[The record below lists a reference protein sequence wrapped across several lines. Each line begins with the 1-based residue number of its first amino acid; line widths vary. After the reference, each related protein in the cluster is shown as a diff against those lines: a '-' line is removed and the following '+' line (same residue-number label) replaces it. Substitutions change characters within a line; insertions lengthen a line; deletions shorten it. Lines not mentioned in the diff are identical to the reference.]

1 MALFN
6 HATKEVTAKLVYY
19 GPGLCGKTTNLQWIH
34 DQVPIRNKGKLVSLA
49 TEADRTLFFDFLP
62 VELGTIRGMKTRVQ
76 IYTVPGQ
83 VFYESTRKM
92 VLKGADAVVFVADS
106 QQAML
111 DANKESLESLR
122 RNLAENGIDPGIP
135 MVIQYNKRDLPTA
148 LPLDVLN
155 EKLNPG
161 KLPHFEAVALKGTGV
176 EDTLKGI
183 SRLLFA
189 SLATFYAGADAP
201 QPTVRLKS
209 SDVAPG
215 VAAGSPPAVKVQ
227 APAPAASRPAP
238 SEPRPKAPATPAPA
252 PVPAAARPAPSEP
265 RPKAAAA
272 PPPAPEPPIALPP
285 PASAPRAAAPAPA
298 PPTPAP
304 SAPKPAPVVDPDM
317 TPPSGIASIRRPA
330 PESRAEE
337 PLALGGDFFAQE
349 RPAPAP
355 PPPPAPA
362 PVAVAPPPAP
372 APAPPAPT
380 PVVARPTA
388 PAAATPLTSPGTS
401 ARMARPVFTTPP
413 SELVEEPDPV
423 GIGLRTNE
431 WVYLLEGRQRGPIDF
446 EDLVDLILTSLPES
460 TKVWRPGLPGWTSAN
475 AWPQIA
481 EHIPPPLP
489 HGGAE
494 EDFPD
499 FNTVPE
505 MLRTVLIADEDA
517 AFRKFMAMPLA
528 AQGFTIWEALDG
540 AEAWGLAVENRPW
553 LILADSGLPEMDG
566 FEFCRRVRAHSMISH
581 TPFLF
586 VSKSDTYKER
596 SRAQQVGSDEF
607 LTKQTPIRELLMR
620 IQLVMTRYS
629 DLGAAGRQGGRAG
642 DGGSLGGGALE
653 GRLEVFGTPGVLQIC
668 NQGRLTGIFTARAEE
683 KNLVAVFG
691 FRDGEIISATAGER
705 KGPEAVYDFLGWTS
719 GSFKFAPGDP
729 GAGSPIAASV
739 EHLLLEG
746 CRLLDE
752 ANRDGA

>member
-49 TEADRTLFFDFLP
+49 TESDRTLFFDFLP

-122 RNLAENGIDPGIP
+122 RNLEENGIDPTIP
-135 MVIQYNKRDLPTA
+135 MVIQYNKRDLATA
-148 LPLDVLN
+148 LPVDVLN
-155 EKLNPG
+155 QKLNPAG
-161 KLPHFEAVALKGTGV
+161 VPHFEAVAVKGTGV

-183 SRLLFA
+183 SKLLFA
-189 SLATFYAGADAP
+189 SLASFYAAVDAP
-201 QPTVRLKS
+201 QSAPRPKPSEMTGGTAPAAPSVKPAAAAPTS
-209 SDVAPG
+209 APR
-215 VAAGSPPAVKVQ
+215 PAVSQEPAPSRPRAQ
-227 APAPAASRPAP
+227 APAPSTPRAAEPAIPLPAP
-238 SEPRPKAPATPAPA
+238 SAPPAAEPAIALPPPPSAPAPPPATPAP
-252 PVPAAARPAPSEP
+252 PAPQ
-265 RPKAAAA
+265 
-272 PPPAPEPPIALPP
+272 
-285 PASAPRAAAPAPA
+285 AAAPAPPPPA
-298 PPTPAP
+298 SPPPT
-304 SAPKPAPVVDPDM
+304 PAPVVDPDA
-317 TPPSGIASIRRPA
+317 TPPSGIARLRRPA
-330 PESRAEE
+330 TEE
-337 PLALGGDFFAQE
+337 PLALGDMFTFDE
-349 RPAPAP
+349 RAGAAAAAVPVA
-355 PPPPAPA
+355 PPAPA
-362 PVAVAPPPAP
+362 PTPAP
-372 APAPPAPT
+372 
-380 PVVARPTA
+380 VIARPTA
-388 PAAATPLTSPGTS
+388 PGAPAALSGGTS
-401 ARMARPVFTTPP
+401 ARMQRPVFTTTPDF
-413 SELVEEPDPV
+413 VEDPDPQ
-423 GIGLRTNE
+423 GEGLKSNE
-431 WVYLLEGRQRGPIDF
+431 WVYLLEGRQRGPIDV
-446 EDLVDLILTSLPES
+446 EDLIDLILTSLPES
-460 TKVWRPGLPGWTSAN
+460 TKVWRPGLPGWTAAN

-489 HGGAE
+489 HIGAE
-494 EDFPD
+494 ADFPD

-505 MLRTVLIADEDA
+505 MLRTVLIADEDS

-528 AQGFTIWEALDG
+528 AQGFTIWEAVDG
-540 AEAWGLAVENRPW
+540 AEAWNFAVENRPW

-566 FEFCRRVRAHSMISH
+566 FEFCRRVRAHTLISH

-629 DLGAAGRQGGRAG
+629 DLNAAGRQGGRAN
-642 DGGSLGGGALE
+642 DGASLGGGALE

-683 KNLVAVFG
+683 KNLAAVLG
-691 FRDGEIISATAGER
+691 FRDGEIISATAGDQ
-705 KGPEAVYDFLGWTS
+705 KGPEAVYAFLGWTT

-729 GAGSPIAASV
+729 GNGSPIAASV

-752 ANRDGA
+752 SRRDDA

>member
-49 TEADRTLFFDFLP
+49 TESDRTLFFDFLP

-122 RNLAENGIDPGIP
+122 RNLSENGIDSGIP

-148 LPLDVLN
+148 LPVAVLN
-155 EKLNPG
+155 EKLNPAQV
-161 KLPHFEAVALKGTGV
+161 PHFEAIALRGTGV

-183 SRLLFA
+183 SKLLFA
-189 SLATFYAGADAP
+189 SLASFYAGTDAP
-201 QPTVRLKS
+201 SPTVRLKA
-209 SDVAPG
+209 SDFAAATAPDAAPPPAKAPAP
-215 VAAGSPPAVKVQ
+215 VAAKPAVRAPAAKAPAPTPTPTRPAADAPVPPPAKPAPTPAARPAPPTPPKAAPPPAVTPPKP
-227 APAPAASRPAP
+227 PATPPPAATP
-238 SEPRPKAPATPAPA
+238 PAPA
-252 PVPAAARPAPSEP
+252 PV
-265 RPKAAAA
+265 AAA
-272 PPPAPEPPIALPP
+272 PP
-285 PASAPRAAAPAPA
+285 AAPAP
-298 PPTPAP
+298 TPAP
-304 SAPKPAPVVDPDM
+304 RIDSDA
-317 TPPSGIASIRRPA
+317 TPPSGVARIKRPVA
-330 PESRAEE
+330 ETRPEE
-337 PLALGGDFFAQE
+337 PLALGGDILARE
-349 RPAPAP
+349 ERRPAAP
-355 PPPPAPA
+355 M
-362 PVAVAPPPAP
+362 PAP
-372 APAPPAPT
+372 APAPIAAAPAAP
-380 PVVARPTA
+380 ARPTS
-388 PAAATPLTSPGTS
+388 PPPPGPMTSPGTS
-401 ARMARPVFTTPP
+401 PRMARPVFTTPP
-413 SELVEEPDPV
+413 PDFVEDPDPQ
-423 GIGLRTNE
+423 GEGMKSNE

-446 EDLVDLILTSLPES
+446 EDLIDLILTSLPES

-481 EHIPPPLP
+481 QHIPPPLP
-489 HGGAE
+489 HIGAE
-494 EDFPD
+494 ADFPD
-499 FNTVPE
+499 FNTVPV

-540 AEAWGLAVENRPW
+540 AEAWNMAVEHRPW

-566 FEFCRRVRAHSMISH
+566 FEFCRRVRAHTLLSH

-596 SRAQQVGSDEF
+596 ARAQQVGSDEF
-607 LTKQTPIRELLMR
+607 LTKQTSIRELLMR
-620 IQLVMTRYS
+620 MQLVMTRYS
-629 DLGAAGRQGGRAG
+629 DLGAAGRQGRTDEGTAAP
-642 DGGSLGGGALE
+642 SGALE
-653 GRLEVFGTPGVLQIC
+653 GRLEVFGAPGVLQIC
-668 NQGRLTGIFTARAEE
+668 NQGRLTGIFTARSEE
-683 KNLVAVFG
+683 KNLMAVFG
-691 FRDGEIISATAGER
+691 FRGGDIISAAAADEG
-705 KGPEAVYDFLGWTS
+705 GPEAVYAFLGWTS

-729 GAGSPIAASV
+729 GEGAPIAQSV

-752 ANRDGA
+752 ARRDG

>member
-34 DQVPIRNKGKLVSLA
+34 EQVPIRNKGKLVSLA

-92 VLKGADAVVFVADS
+92 VLKGADAIVFVADS

-122 RNLAENGIDPGIP
+122 RNLEENGIDPGIP
-135 MVIQYNKRDLPTA
+135 MVIQYNKRDLQTA
-148 LPLDVLN
+148 LPVDVLN
-155 EKLNPG
+155 AQLNPRHV
-161 KLPHFEAVALKGTGV
+161 PYFEAIAFKGTGV

-183 SRLLFA
+183 SKLLFA
-189 SLATFYAGADAP
+189 SLASFYAAADTP
-201 QPTVRLKS
+201 LPTVRMKA
-209 SDVAPG
+209 SDVA
-215 VAAGSPPAVKVQ
+215 AGTATAPPPSVRAQ
-227 APAPAASRPAP
+227 APAT
-238 SEPRPKAPATPAPA
+238 EPRPKAPAAPPAPTAPAPA
-252 PVPAAARPAPSEP
+252 PVAARAPLPPVASPAP
-265 RPKAAAA
+265 A
-272 PPPAPEPPIALPP
+272 PAPQ
-285 PASAPRAAAPAPA
+285 AAAPAPA
-298 PPTPAP
+298 PP
-304 SAPKPAPVVDPDM
+304 PKPVDPDA
-317 TPPSGIASIRRPA
+317 TPPSGMARIRRPA
-330 PESRAEE
+330 PEPRADE

-349 RPAPAP
+349 RTAPAP
-355 PPPPAPA
+355 LPPPSAPPA
-362 PVAVAPPPAP
+362 PVAVAPPPSLAP
-372 APAPPAPT
+372 VPPPAPT
-380 PVVARPTA
+380 PVVGRPA
-388 PAAATPLTSPGTS
+388 PAPSGPLTAPGTS
-401 ARMARPVFTTPP
+401 PRMARPVFTTPP
-413 SELVEEPDPV
+413 AEFVEDPDPV

-431 WVYLLEGRQRGPIDF
+431 WVYLLDGRQRGPIDF
-446 EDLVDLILTSLPES
+446 EDLIDLILTSLPES
-460 TKVWRPGLPGWTSAN
+460 TKVWRPGLPGWTAAN

-489 HGGAE
+489 NVGAE
-494 EDFPD
+494 ADFPD

-528 AQGFTIWEALDG
+528 AQGFTIWEAVDG
-540 AEAWGLAVENRPW
+540 PEAWSFAVEQRPW
-553 LILADSGLPEMDG
+553 LILADSDLPEMDG
-566 FEFCRRVRAHSMISH
+566 FEFCRRVRAHTLISH

-629 DLGAAGRQGGRAG
+629 DLGAAGRQGSRAG
-642 DGGSLGGGALE
+642 DSASLAGGALE

-668 NQGRLTGIFTARAEE
+668 NQGRLTGIFTARSEE
-683 KNLVAVFG
+683 TNLVAVFG
-691 FRDGEIISATAGER
+691 FRDGEIITATAGDQ
-705 KGPEAVYDFLGWTS
+705 KGPEAVYAFLAWTS

-729 GAGSPIAASV
+729 GEGSPIAASV

-752 ANRDGA
+752 AQRDGA

>member
-122 RNLAENGIDPGIP
+122 RNLEENGIDPGIP

-148 LPLDVLN
+148 LPVDVLN
-155 EKLNPG
+155 QTLNPREV
-161 KLPHFEAVALKGTGV
+161 PHFEAIAFKGTGV

-183 SRLLFA
+183 SKLLFA
-189 SLATFYAGADAP
+189 SLATFYAGTDMP
-201 QPTVRLKS
+201 PPTVRMKA
-209 SDVAPG
+209 SDVA
-215 VAAGSPPAVKVQ
+215 AGTTTAPLPPVKAQ
-227 APAPAASRPAP
+227 APG
-238 SEPRPKAPATPAPA
+238 EPRPKAPAAPSLA
-252 PVPAAARPAPSEP
+252 PIPLPPPAAARPAPTEP
-265 RPKAAAA
+265 RPKAPAAT
-272 PPPAPEPPIALPP
+272 PAP
-285 PASAPRAAAPAPA
+285 APAPA
-298 PPTPAP
+298 PPAQAAAAAPTPP
-304 SAPKPAPVVDPDM
+304 PKPVDPDA
-317 TPPSGIASIRRPA
+317 TPPSGIARLRRPA
-330 PESRAEE
+330 PQSRAEE
-337 PLALGGDFFAQE
+337 PLALGGDFFAPE
-349 RPAPAP
+349 RSAPAP
-355 PPPPAPA
+355 PPPAAPA
-362 PVAVAPPPAP
+362 PRSAAPP
-372 APAPPAPT
+372 PPAPT
-380 PVVARPTA
+380 PVAAAPAPTPVGTRATA
-388 PAAATPLTSPGTS
+388 PAASGPLTSPGTS
-401 ARMARPVFTTPP
+401 PRMARPVLTTTPT
-413 SELVEEPDPV
+413 EFVEDPDPV

-431 WVYLLEGRQRGPIDF
+431 WVYLLDGRQRGPIDF
-446 EDLVDLILTSLPES
+446 EDLIDLILTSLPEA
-460 TKVWRPGLPGWTSAN
+460 TKVWRPGLPGWTAAN
-475 AWPQIA
+475 SWPQIA

-489 HGGAE
+489 HGGTEA
-494 EDFPD
+494 DFPD

-505 MLRTVLIADEDA
+505 MLRNVLIADEDA
-517 AFRKFMAMPLA
+517 AFRKFLAMPLA
-528 AQGFTIWEALDG
+528 AQGFTIWEAVDG
-540 AEAWGLAVENRPW
+540 AEAWNFAVEQRPW
-553 LILADSGLPEMDG
+553 LILADSDLPEMDG
-566 FEFCRRVRAHSMISH
+566 FEFCRRVRAHTLISH

-629 DLGAAGRQGGRAG
+629 DLGAAGRQGSRGA
-642 DGGSLGGGALE
+642 DGASLGGGALE

-668 NQGRLTGIFTARAEE
+668 NQGRLTGIFTARSEE
-683 KNLVAVFG
+683 KNLAAVFG
-691 FRDGEIISATAGER
+691 FRDGEIIAATAGDQ
-705 KGPEAVYDFLGWTS
+705 KGPEAVYAFLAWTS

-729 GAGSPIAASV
+729 GEGTPIAASV

-752 ANRDGA
+752 AQRDGA